1 MNLTLPYEEV
11 QDTIV
16 SLTSKP
22 ITVQYI
28 AEDVISV
35 GYTMTAKLPLIGE
48 TSKIISVNLHYL
60 GLEDSVV
67 KVRIESSIASLAAS
81 GLLTK
86 VNDRLGAE
94 VITRSD
100 CGVFS
105 IDLSKIEKAQ
115 QVLNVIKIQS
125 LTFSPEAIYLS
136 FVMRIS

>member
-1 MNLTLPYEEV
+1 MKLTLPYEEV
-11 QDTIV
+11 QDAIV

-48 TSKIISVNLHYL
+48 TSKNISVILHYL
-60 GLEDSVV
+60 GLEDSVLN
-67 KVRIESSIASLAAS
+67 VRIESSIASLAAS

-136 FVMRIS
+136 FVMK